1 MLMTLAAHYQLR
13 IFERNSHQARRLY
26 QTVTSLTSQVAKLKT
41 LQWELPTE
49 FLSVPTQVEMVQGKL
64 KSLDALPSLLN
75 KVTDALNQ
83 IKKVKKY
90 DFVTEGGKRIHLTE
104 EQINQQKKI
113 EEDSKAKAAKRK
125 SKARKEELVDL
136 LGLEVVN
143 NEWREVMNACL
154 NKTGKGWKI
163 IYRHIQKKMDYI
175 HEIKAELG
183 INLDIPLSEQDPLN
197 KPNDLV
203 NKKRKLADDIHD
215 YFKANKR
222 LKLSVQYEDHPA
234 GTILNEPVL
243 GKRLLYVKNNKA
255 ISLEMTTSKVGIEV
269 QQLFIKGLYLVL
281 QSTSALNGI
290 SVTYWMHDTQFK
302 FEGDNTSTIIQPPCY
317 SAGKKVVKDLG
328 EDEDFMSG
336 SWVNAIDYVNVDGDI
351 SCSPNVI
358 GDLTVT
364 MKDLSGTIPGKIHH
378 KVINEGGYRKNITV
392 RAALIL
398 ANVSVFSSKPSMHYL
413 SIPMRNVFKAN
424 PRESHLIVVKRIFR
438 YLKEAPNLGL
448 WYPKGL
454 GFEQKAYSESDYAG
468 CNLDRK
474 STSAEAEYVVIAGCC
489 AQVLLIKSQL
499 AYYDVLYDKVPIFC
513 NNTSSIAI
521 SNNPVLH
528 SRTKH
533 INIGYHFIRDH
544 ILKGDIELHFV
555 PTDLQLNDIFTKLLA
570 EPGFTR
576 LVAELGMLNIEK
588 RFYNEIN
595 HLHLSHFDKP
605 LSFDLDVFSIIIML
619 KHSDNFVS
627 LPPKETVRVGL
638 ATLGLIDENHPSI
651 SSTNL
656 VNSSYDQLNVNQ
668 ETIMYCLCWGLN
680 IDKADILFSN
690 LLVQLHLVTGKPE
703 RKSNIYYTR
712 CLSLIMEHLLKDAYI
727 NENLKTLKPHHI
739 TTLSF
744 KPTLENEVAL
754 TAHM

>member
-1 MLMTLAAHYQLR
+1 M
-13 IFERNSHQARRLY
+13 
-26 QTVTSLTSQVAKLKT
+26 
-41 LQWELPTE
+41 
-49 FLSVPTQVEMVQGKL
+49 
-64 KSLDALPSLLN
+64 
-75 KVTDALNQ
+75 
-83 IKKVKKY
+83 
-90 DFVTEGGKRIHLTE
+90 
-104 EQINQQKKI
+104 
-113 EEDSKAKAAKRK
+113 
-125 SKARKEELVDL
+125 
-136 LGLEVVN
+136 
-143 NEWREVMNACL
+143 
-154 NKTGKGWKI
+154 
-163 IYRHIQKKMDYI
+163 
-175 HEIKAELG
+175 
-183 INLDIPLSEQDPLN
+183 
-197 KPNDLV
+197 
-203 NKKRKLADDIHD
+203 
-215 YFKANKR
+215 
-222 LKLSVQYEDHPA
+222 
-234 GTILNEPVL
+234 
-243 GKRLLYVKNNKA
+243 
-255 ISLEMTTSKVGIEV
+255 
-269 QQLFIKGLYLVL
+269 
-281 QSTSALNGI
+281 
-290 SVTYWMHDTQFK
+290 
-302 FEGDNTSTIIQPPCY
+302 
-317 SAGKKVVKDLG
+317 KKVVKDLG

-576 LVAELGMLNIEK
+576 LVAELEPINSLIPPSKEVNADDSTDKSSFGTNVQPVTQPKAPTDLKSRKK
-588 RFYNEIN
+588 RNPP
-595 HLHLSHFDKP
+595 SSKP
-605 LSFDLDVFSIIIML
+605 
-619 KHSDNFVS
+619 K
-627 LPPKETVRVGL
+627 T
-638 ATLGLIDENHPSI
+638 
-651 SSTNL
+651 
-656 VNSSYDQLNVNQ
+656 LNV
-668 ETIMYCLCWGLN
+668 TPRLTL
-680 IDKADILFSN
+680 
-690 LLVQLHLVTGKPE
+690 
-703 RKSNIYYTR
+703 
-712 CLSLIMEHLLKDAYI
+712 
-727 NENLKTLKPHHI
+727 NLKAVPIFQQWTIVLYDI
-739 TTLSF
+739 EYMQTTS
-744 KPTLENEVAL
+744 AS
-754 TAHM
+754 